1 MKYGNPMFTAAKK
14 VPTSIGNW
22 KSEFIEFI
30 SYTKR
35 GWIMDSYISQVNH
48 TQKEIENITALSCHR
63 LLLNFQGKS
72 AYSSTHEKGVPIRLI
87 KDHMKRF
94 KRHSTLPLI
103 LSVFTGLLSF
113 FHQQEFVWS
122 AENDKTPVVYLS
134 TYTGSNTDYIYGEK
148 IESNSQAVVAIIPET
163 RYAKTVKTNM
173 SFDYAES
180 LYQVY
185 TVDDRLFLLDVANP
199 DDFEYTSI
207 DLYDLDPVSF
217 ESGERNMIQNEP
229 SQDNFAIVGSIA
241 YYKRHRYYS
250 FGRHHGGEFMVYDLS
265 SPAPGRP
272 QQLLASDHPDN
283 ENCLYFSD
291 NGNLY
296 AIYHIEDQ
304 LQISRRDLTTGEVAE
319 VLGSFTVNDFEQY
332 DNSWKFDIDSDAAYW
347 ARVSDSDDRVELWR
361 YDFVNSPELLFSEVL
376 FNDCGTTLR
385 DLEMDV
391 DNGYVLL
398 YSYFCNYFVLF
409 DSVENTSSKIDVG
422 TASFYNGAILY
433 QDHPEI
439 EESGQN
445 SDNENDGEDGE
456 SGNGGGGGCFISE
469 IIGTSQLKK
478 KSIKSRQ

>member
-1 MKYGNPMFTAAKK
+1 MFAADKK
-14 VPTSIGNW
+14 IPTGIEDWN
-22 KSEFIEFI
+22 SEFIELV
-30 SYTKR
+30 SYSK
-35 GWIMDSYISQVNH
+35 GDWIMDSYISQINY
-48 TQKEIENITALSCHR
+48 TQKGIENITVLSCRR
-63 LLLNFQGKS
+63 LLRNTQGKS
-72 AYSSTHEKGVPIRLI
+72 VYSSTDKRRVPIRLI
-87 KDHMKRF
+87 QDHIKRF
-94 KRHSTLPLI
+94 KRHFI
-103 LSVFTGLLSF
+103 LSFILSIFAGLLSF
-113 FHQQEFVWS
+113 FLQQELVWS

-148 IESNSQAVVAIIPET
+148 IESNSQAIVAIMPET
-163 RYAKTVKTNM
+163 GHAKTVKTNI

-180 LYQVY
+180 LYQIY

-207 DLYDLDPVSF
+207 DLYVLDPVSF

-229 SQDNFAIVGSIA
+229 NQNNFAIVGSNA
-241 YYKRHRYYS
+241 YYRRHRYYS

-265 SPAPGRP
+265 SPASGRP
-272 QQLLASDHPDN
+272 QQLLADDHPDN
-283 ENCLYFSD
+283 RYRQYFSD

-296 AIYHIEDQ
+296 AIYHSEDRI
-304 LQISRRDLTTGEVAE
+304 QISRRDLTTGEVAE
-319 VLGSFTVNDFEQY
+319 ILGSFIVTDFEQY

-347 ARVSDSDDRVELWR
+347 ARVSDLDDRVEIWR

-385 DLEMDV
+385 DLKMDV

-398 YSYFCNYFVLF
+398 YSYFCSYFVLF

-439 EESGQN
+439 EETDQN
-445 SDNENDGEDGE
+445 GDNENDGEDGK

-469 IIGTSQLKK
+469 ITGK
-478 KSIKSRQ
+478 